1 MAGVYRYVRARQA
14 YPNSTYQ
21 LEETMMRR
29 LLTLCIALAAIV
41 AVTAS
46 SFGGS
51 MMLLGVG
58 SPSAGGGGGG
68 GPLSITWQSG
78 IGTSTAPAAP
88 WAPSAIACGTA
99 TADRI
104 IVIVLTYLGSGANDH
119 ITTATINGTTGTLAV
134 DGYTASGRRNV
145 AIWYLP
151 VSTGTTA
158 TLTFSGWT
166 GGNVQN
172 LAVNLATIT
181 GSVTAL
187 LGSSVTSQLYP
198 IGGSAAVSVPTNG
211 LAVLGYVA
219 ATAANAGSIAPIWS
233 GGGVTDGFQLDA
245 SAGGNTGG
253 AQGHL
258 SSSATIAPTPNGGA
272 GNYGG
277 AQGWVSASFQ
287 P

>member
-1 MAGVYRYVRARQA
+1 MTIRIPKSVITVAGISIADI
-14 YPNSTYQ
+14 
-21 LEETMMRR
+21 LKGKFLMRK
-29 LLTLCIALAAIV
+29 LLTFLIALAAIV
-41 AVTAS
+41 FAVRSPAYAQ
-46 SFGGS
+46 
-51 MMLLGVG
+51 VG
-58 SPSAGGGGGG
+58 QIPTYLQPAPSGGG
-68 GPLSITWQSG
+68 GPLTITWQSG

-88 WAPSAIACGTA
+88 WAPSAMACGTA

-104 IVIVLTYLGSGANDH
+104 VVIVLTYLGSGANDH
-119 ITTATINGTTGTLAV
+119 ITTATINGVTATLAV
-134 DGYTASGRRNV
+134 DGYSASGRRDV

-151 VSTGTTA
+151 LSTGTTV

-187 LGSSVTSQLYP
+187 LSSSVTSQLYP
-198 IGGSAAVSVPTNG
+198 TGGSAAVSVPTNG

-219 ATAANAGSIAPIWS
+219 ATNGNAGSIAPTWS

-245 SAGGNTGG
+245 SAGGNTAG
-253 AQGHL
+253 AQAHL
-258 SSSATIAPTPNGGA
+258 TSSATIAPTPNGA